1 MHLHQLEE
9 IRPELLVEG
18 SDVGDQEE
26 EAVEEV
32 VVTGEATEEEE
43 ALVSCSA
50 LSHISPFII
59 LGILDFGQLC
69 TFLFLLTLCLVR

>member
-1 MHLHQLEE
+1 M
-9 IRPELLVEG
+9 
-18 SDVGDQEE
+18 GDQEE

-59 LGILDFGQLC
+59 LGILDFDQLC

>member
-50 LSHISPFII
+50 LSHISPFVI
-59 LGILDFGQLC
+59 LGILYFGQLC
-69 TFLFLLTLCLVR
+69 TCLFLLTLCLLR